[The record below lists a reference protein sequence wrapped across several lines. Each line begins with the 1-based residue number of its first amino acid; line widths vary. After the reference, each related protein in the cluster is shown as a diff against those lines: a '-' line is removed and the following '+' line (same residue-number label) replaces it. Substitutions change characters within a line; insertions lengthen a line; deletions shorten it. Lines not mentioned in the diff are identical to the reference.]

1 MLDYQSL
8 RVGLVLASIV
18 SACALSCST
27 RAQSLQ
33 QSVEGKATIS
43 TPRMSDGHP
52 DLSGYW
58 IPIRGALAQPAT
70 VPIYKPE
77 FAAKVKDLGHRSGYT
92 DPTWNCA
99 QPGVPRVG
107 PPYKIV
113 QRPGEVVFIYTD
125 FGITYVG
132 MVPRVIST
140 DGGKIAE
147 GYDPSFYGNS
157 VAHWEGDTL
166 VVEGQ
171 NFVTSTWMAPGG
183 YIHSE
188 QMKVVERLSRDGNRL
203 HYQATITDPG
213 VLTAPWAKTPVELI
227 PTDVPLIE
235 TPACVPNSGWAPNT
249 RDPDSVL
256 EQQFNDAKDKE
267 AGQAGKP

>member
-1 MLDYQSL
+1 MNRNQSL
-8 RVGLVLASIV
+8 RVGAVVAAVVVACTV
-18 SACALSCST
+18 SVSS
-27 RAQSLQ
+27 RAQSAQ
-33 QSVEGKATIS
+33 QPTENKDVAGP

-52 DLSGYW
+52 DFSGYW
-58 IPIRGALAQPAT
+58 MPVRGASAQPGT
-70 VPIYKPE
+70 VPSYKSE
-77 FAAKVKDLGHRSGYT
+77 FVGKVRDLGHRSGYT

-99 QPGVPRVG
+99 PPGIPRVG

-140 DGGKIAE
+140 EGGKIPE

-183 YIHSE
+183 YIHSD
-188 QMKVVERLSRDGNRL
+188 QMKVVEKLSRVGNTL
-203 HYQATITDPG
+203 HYQATIIDPG
-213 VLTAPWAKTPVELI
+213 VLTAPWVKRSVELV
-227 PTDVPLIE
+227 PTDIPLIE
-235 TPACVPNSGWAPNT
+235 TPACV
-249 RDPDSVL
+249 
-256 EQQFNDAKDKE
+256 
-267 AGQAGKP
+267 